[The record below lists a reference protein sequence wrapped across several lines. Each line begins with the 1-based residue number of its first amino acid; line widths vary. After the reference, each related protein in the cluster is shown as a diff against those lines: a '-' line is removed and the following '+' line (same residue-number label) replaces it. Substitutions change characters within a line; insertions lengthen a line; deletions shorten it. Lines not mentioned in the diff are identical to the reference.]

1 MKASL
6 KNSLYYI
13 LKTKNTD
20 FFFLLFLGGMEQWKA
35 LSWRCLISFGTGLF
49 TWRERFIY
57 LGEGVPVHMDVGG
70 QRKALGFVS
79 QILPIFFSPET
90 VSQPAAQEA
99 SGFCPHLPRFKVHTT
114 TPSWILGIK
123 IRSPSFQGRHFT
135 TCAIA
140 PAPGF
145 HFFKCYSLWFLKVK

>member
-1 MKASL
+1 MGWSSEMQTL
-6 KNSLYYI
+6 PC
-13 LKTKNTD
+13 
-20 FFFLLFLGGMEQWKA
+20 
-35 LSWRCLISFGTGLF
+35 RCLISFGAGLF
-49 TWRERFIY
+49 TWGERFIY
-57 LGEGVPVHMDVGG
+57 LGKGVPVLTDVRG

-79 QILPIFFSPET
+79 RILSIYFSPET

-114 TPSWILGIK
+114 TPSWILGSK
-123 IRSPSFQGRHFT
+123 IRSPGFQGRHFT

-145 HFFKCYSLWFLKVK
+145 HFFKCYSL